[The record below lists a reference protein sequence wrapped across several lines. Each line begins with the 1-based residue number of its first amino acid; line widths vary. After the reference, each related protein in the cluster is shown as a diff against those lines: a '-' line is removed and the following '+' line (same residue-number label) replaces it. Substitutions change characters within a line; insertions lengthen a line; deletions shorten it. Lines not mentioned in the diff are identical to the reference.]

1 MAGLVQRLR
10 RGLRRGP
17 GRDDAD
23 HRAAG
28 LAVAEV
34 MRRHGPEQ
42 LSDPARYAAFLTSC
56 FEPLA
61 FRVRELRRDESAGDT
76 AGLCFRTLI
85 DHLQAGVFPLP
96 AADAARIGTIA
107 DGLLADRRP
116 FDRDT
121 WAGDVGLHAGAAS
134 SFARKGR
141 LLAEIVRIM
150 RVDAALELGTAYG
163 LSALFIDTALPE
175 SGRLVTVERSQPQY
189 DAAGEVFERSGSG
202 RIQQAGGASSW
213 VLPDLAKTIA
223 GAGFL
228 FHDADHSG
236 KAYVEDFAA
245 AEPLLGPGAVVL
257 YDDIRWTNP
266 RLGGASGT
274 YSGWKQLIAHP
285 RVRAAAELDREFGLL
300 LLS

>member
-1 MAGLVQRLR
+1 MAGLLERLR
-10 RGLRRGP
+10 RGARRGAP
-17 GRDDAD
+17 AD
-23 HRAAG
+23 QGAVG
-28 LAVAEV
+28 MAVAEV
-34 MRRHGPEQ
+34 MRRHAPDQ
-42 LSDPARYAAFLTSC
+42 LSDPARFAAFLASC

-61 FRVRELRRDESAGDT
+61 FGVRELRQAETGDT
-76 AGLCFRTLI
+76 PGLCFRTLI

-96 AADAARIGTIA
+96 ATDAARIGAIA

-121 WAGDVGLHAGAAS
+121 WAGDVGIHAGAAS

-141 LLAEIVRIM
+141 LLAEVVRIM

-189 DAAGEVFERSGSG
+189 DVAGEVFGQSGSG
-202 RIQQAGGASSW
+202 RIEQAGGATSW

-223 GAGFL
+223 SAGFL
-228 FHDADHSG
+228 FHDAEHSG

-245 AEPLLGPGAVVL
+245 AEPLLAPGSVVL
-257 YDDIRWTNP
+257 YDDIRWTDP
-266 RLGGASGT
+266 RLGGDSGT
-274 YSGWKQLIAHP
+274 YSGWKQLVAHP